1 MQVKNIRFFIAA
13 LLSFGT
19 ILFAQV
25 QYPIQ
30 TPPPANVQSSV
41 VSSVLYKRNPSYN
54 ETLIGNAKGLFAVSS
69 LAVVPLW
76 TEGAVDKILYGNG
89 WFFLTSKGVLFSS
102 DLKTFQLRN
111 EGLPV
116 NTIKEFD
123 GSQKNFVREVRPLK
137 DLEMLASNEN
147 VLVTLTKNE
156 VFISKNA
163 GLSWQSLGFSSKTS
177 GGKAVAA
184 AMMDE
189 VTPSGIKKVLTVFHS
204 HALYGLSYI
213 FPDVPGAVWTDIT
226 QGFEAVPT
234 LPYMDEIA
242 DIGIL
247 PLRNSD
253 GSIQETVYLTQSFL
267 PRLYRLDW
275 ESKSG
280 TLIAKGTEAADTWDG
295 LTSAG
300 KYLAFMSMDGLVVYD
315 PFSFSSL
322 PQNPGTEKIK
332 KILFEIREV
341 PRCGWFPSWMTGLGT
356 PLSLNELWLTRAGS
370 VQSGYEDKIKNKK
383 SLYVPAGQV
392 LSKTGIDKF
401 SAIIEKNNLNSLV
414 IDMKD
419 DYGLLRYRSTDPL
432 VIKKAQESKY
442 ALDIDSFV
450 ETFKKK
456 DIYLIARI
464 VVFKDRNLYKWN
476 GGAYAV
482 WDSKKNT
489 PWLGV
494 RGVEDV
500 PGENGNQAQKKTV
513 FYDEYWVDPY
523 SEEVWEYNTAIAKEL
538 IGRGFDEIQFDYI
551 RFPTDGKNIFDAQ
564 YRWRDKGMDMESAL
578 ISFLAYARKNIDAPI
593 AIDIYG
599 ANGWYR
605 SGTRTGQ
612 DVELMAPYV
621 DVICPMFYP
630 SHFEQDF
637 LAYTPIIERPYRVYF
652 YGTYRNTV
660 IARSQVLV
668 RPWIQA
674 FYLNVSFDR
683 RFYDKDY
690 VLRQVYGVR
699 DAADNGYMYWNNSGR
714 YTDLSPDVGNIHTG
728 NVYPWEKEKAMRDK
742 TFRKPA
748 VSNF

>member
-1 MQVKNIRFFIAA
+1 M
-13 LLSFGT
+13 
-19 ILFAQV
+19 
-25 QYPIQ
+25 
-30 TPPPANVQSSV
+30 
-41 VSSVLYKRNPSYN
+41 
-54 ETLIGNAKGLFAVSS
+54 FAVSA

-76 TEGAVDKILYGNG
+76 TEGSVDKILYGNG
-89 WFFLTSKGVLFSS
+89 WFFLTSKGVLFSP

-123 GSQKNFVREVRPLK
+123 GGVKSFVREVRPLK
-137 DLEMLASNEN
+137 DLEMLASDEN

-163 GLSWQSLGFSSKTS
+163 GLSWRSLGFSSKTA

-184 AMMDE
+184 TMVDE
-189 VTPSGIKKVLTVFHS
+189 KTPSGTKKVLTVFHS

-213 FPDVPGAVWTDIT
+213 YPDVPGAAWIDIKT
-226 QGFEAVPT
+226 GFETVPT
-234 LPYMDEIA
+234 LSYADEIA
-242 DIGIL
+242 DIAVL
-247 PLRNSD
+247 PSMNAD
-253 GSIQETVYLTQSFL
+253 GTLKEEVYLTQSFL

-275 ESKSG
+275 ERKAG
-280 TLIAKGTEAADTWDG
+280 VLIAKGTEAADTWDG
-295 LTSAG
+295 LTVCG
-300 KYLAFMSMDGLVVYD
+300 DNLAFMSMDGLIVYNPQTFSVVS
-315 PFSFSSL
+315 PTA
-322 PQNPGTEKIK
+322 GTDKIK
-332 KILFEIREV
+332 KLLADTADI
-341 PRCGWFPSWMTGLGT
+341 PRCGMFPSWMTGLNA
-356 PLSLNELWLTRAGS
+356 PLMLNELWLTRPS
-370 VQSGYEDKIKNKK
+370 TVQSAYADKIRAKR

-392 LSKTGIDKF
+392 VSKAGVDKF
-401 SAIIEKNNLNSLV
+401 AGIIDANNLNSLV

-419 DYGLLRYRSTDPL
+419 DYGFLRYRSNDPL
-432 VIKKAQESKY
+432 VSEKARESMY
-442 ALDIDSFV
+442 SIDIDAFIDR
-450 ETFKKK
+450 FKKK
-456 DIYLIARI
+456 NIYLIARI
-464 VVFKDRNLYKWN
+464 VVFKDRNLYAWKSN
-476 GGAYAV
+476 KYAV
-482 WDSKKNT
+482 WDGKKNA
-489 PWLGV
+489 PWVGIK
-494 RGVEDV
+494 GYEDV
-500 PGENGNQAQKKTV
+500 PAEDGKAAEKKTL

-538 IGRGFDEIQFDYI
+538 IRRGFDEIQFDYI
-551 RFPTDGKNIFDAQ
+551 RFPTDGKNIFDTQ

-578 ISFLAYARKNIDAPI
+578 ISFLSYARKNIQAPI
-593 AIDIYG
+593 GIDIYG

-637 LAYTPIIERPYRVYF
+637 LAYTPIIERPYRIYF

-690 VLRQVYGVR
+690 VLRQMYGVR
-699 DAADNGYMYWNNSGR
+699 DAAESGYMYWNNAGR
-714 YTDLSPDVGNIHTG
+714 YTDISPDIGDAKNG
-728 NVYPWEKEKAMRDK
+728 SAYPWEKAERDK
-742 TFRKPA
+742 SARKPA
-748 VSNF
+748 VSGG

>member
-1 MQVKNIRFFIAA
+1 M
-13 LLSFGT
+13 
-19 ILFAQV
+19 
-25 QYPIQ
+25 
-30 TPPPANVQSSV
+30 
-41 VSSVLYKRNPSYN
+41 
-54 ETLIGNAKGLFAVSS
+54 FAVSA

-76 TEGAVDKILYGNG
+76 TEGSVDKILYGNG
-89 WFFLTSKGVLFSS
+89 WFFLTSKGVLFSP

-123 GSQKNFVREVRPLK
+123 GGVKSFAREVRPLK
-137 DLEMLASNEN
+137 DLEMLASDEK

-163 GLSWQSLGFSSKTS
+163 GLSWQSLGFSSKTA

-184 AMMDE
+184 AMVDE
-189 VTPSGIKKVLTVFHS
+189 KTPAGTKKVLTVFHS

-213 FPDVPGAVWTDIT
+213 YPDVPGAAWVDIKT
-226 QGFEAVPT
+226 GFENVPT
-234 LPYMDEIA
+234 LSYADEIA
-242 DIGIL
+242 DIAVLPSMNADGIL
-247 PLRNSD
+247 K
-253 GSIQETVYLTQSFL
+253 EKVYLTQSFL

-275 ESKSG
+275 ERKAG
-280 TLIAKGTEAADTWDG
+280 VLIAKGTEAADTWDG
-295 LTSAG
+295 LTACG
-300 KYLAFMSMDGLVVYD
+300 DNLAFMSMDGLIVYNPQTFSVVS
-315 PFSFSSL
+315 PTV
-322 PQNPGTEKIK
+322 GTDKIK
-332 KILFEIREV
+332 KLLADTADV
-341 PRCGWFPSWMTGLGT
+341 PRCGMFPSWMTGLNA
-356 PLSLNELWLTRAGS
+356 PLMLNELWLTRPAT
-370 VQSGYEDKIKNKK
+370 VQSAYADKIRAKR

-392 LSKTGIDKF
+392 VSKAGIDKF
-401 SAIIEKNNLNSLV
+401 AGIIDANNLNSLV

-419 DYGLLRYRSTDPL
+419 DYGLLRYRSNDPL
-432 VIKKAQESKY
+432 VSEKARESMY
-442 ALDIDSFV
+442 SIDIDAF
-450 ETFKKK
+450 TDRFKKK
-456 DIYLIARI
+456 NIYLIARI
-464 VVFKDRNLYKWN
+464 VVFKDRNLYAWKGN
-476 GGAYAV
+476 KYAV
-482 WDSKKNT
+482 WDGKKNA
-489 PWLGV
+489 PWVGIK
-494 RGVEDV
+494 GYEDV
-500 PGENGNQAQKKTV
+500 PAEDGKTAEKKTL

-538 IGRGFDEIQFDYI
+538 IRRGFDEIQFDYI
-551 RFPTDGKNIFDAQ
+551 RFPTDGKNIFDTQ

-578 ISFLAYARKNIDAPI
+578 ISFLSYARKNIQAPI
-593 AIDIYG
+593 GIDIYG

-637 LAYTPIIERPYRVYF
+637 LAYTPIIERPYRIYF

-690 VLRQVYGVR
+690 VLRQMYGVR
-699 DAADNGYMYWNNSGR
+699 DAAENGYMYWNNAGR
-714 YTDLSPDVGNIHTG
+714 YTDISPDIGDAKNG
-728 NVYPWEKEKAMRDK
+728 SAYPWEKAERDK
-742 TFRKPA
+742 SVRKPA
-748 VSNF
+748 VSGG

>member
-1 MQVKNIRFFIAA
+1 MLSSA
-13 LLSFGT
+13 LPF
-19 ILFAQV
+19 FAQGSYV
-25 QYPIQ
+25 EQ
-30 TPPPANVQSSV
+30 TNIPPAAKKIPPYGES
-41 VSSVLYKRNPSYN
+41 
-54 ETLIGNAKGLFAVSS
+54 LIGTKNGLFAVSA

-76 TEGAVDKILYGNG
+76 TEGSVDKILYGNG
-89 WFFLTSKGVLFSS
+89 WFFLTSKGVLFSP

-123 GSQKNFVREVRPLK
+123 GGVKSFAREVRPLK
-137 DLEMLASNEN
+137 DLEMLASDEK

-163 GLSWQSLGFSSKTS
+163 GLNWQSLGFSSKTA

-184 AMMDE
+184 AMVDE
-189 VTPSGIKKVLTVFHS
+189 KTPAGTKKVLTVLHS

-213 FPDVPGAVWTDIT
+213 YPDVPGAAWVDIKT
-226 QGFEAVPT
+226 GFETVPT
-234 LPYMDEIA
+234 LSYADEIA
-242 DIGIL
+242 DIAVL
-247 PLRNSD
+247 PSMNAD
-253 GSIQETVYLTQSFL
+253 GTLKEEVYLTQSFL

-275 ESKSG
+275 ERKAG
-280 TLIAKGTEAADTWDG
+280 VLIAKGTEAADTWDG
-295 LTSAG
+295 LTVCG
-300 KYLAFMSMDGLVVYD
+300 GNLAFMSMDGLIVYNPQTFSVVS
-315 PFSFSSL
+315 PTA
-322 PQNPGTEKIK
+322 GTDKIK
-332 KILFEIREV
+332 KLLADTADI
-341 PRCGWFPSWMTGLGT
+341 PRCGMFPSWMTGLNA
-356 PLSLNELWLTRAGS
+356 PLMLNELWLTRPS
-370 VQSGYEDKIKNKK
+370 TVQSAYADKIRAKR

-392 LSKTGIDKF
+392 VSKAGVDKF
-401 SAIIEKNNLNSLV
+401 AGIIDANNLNSLV

-419 DYGLLRYRSTDPL
+419 DYGFLRYRSNDPL
-432 VIKKAQESKY
+432 VSEKARESMYSIDIDAFIDRFKKAN
-442 ALDIDSFV
+442 
-450 ETFKKK
+450 
-456 DIYLIARI
+456 IYLIARI
-464 VVFKDRNLYKWN
+464 VVFKDRKRYAWKGNK
-476 GGAYAV
+476 YAV
-482 WDSKKNT
+482 RDRKKNAT
-489 PWLGV
+489 WIGI
-494 RGVEDV
+494 RGYEDV
-500 PGENGNQAQKKTV
+500 PAEDGKAAEKKTL

-538 IGRGFDEIQFDYI
+538 IRRGFDEIQFDYI
-551 RFPTDGKNIFDAQ
+551 RFPTDGKNIFDTQ

-578 ISFLAYARKNIDAPI
+578 ISFLSYARKNIQAPI
-593 AIDIYG
+593 GIDIYG

-637 LAYTPIIERPYRVYF
+637 LAYTPIIERPYRIYF

-690 VLRQVYGVR
+690 VLRQMYGVR
-699 DAADNGYMYWNNSGR
+699 DAAESGYMYWNNAGR
-714 YTDLSPDVGNIHTG
+714 YTDISPDIGDAKNG
-728 NVYPWEKEKAMRDK
+728 SAYPWEKAERDK
-742 TFRKPA
+742 SVRKPA
-748 VSNF
+748 VSGG

>member
-1 MQVKNIRFFIAA
+1 M
-13 LLSFGT
+13 
-19 ILFAQV
+19 
-25 QYPIQ
+25 
-30 TPPPANVQSSV
+30 
-41 VSSVLYKRNPSYN
+41 
-54 ETLIGNAKGLFAVSS
+54 FAVSA

-76 TEGAVDKILYGNG
+76 TEGSVDKILYGNG
-89 WFFLTSKGVLFSS
+89 WFFLTSKGVLFSP

-123 GSQKNFVREVRPLK
+123 GGVKSFAREVRPLK
-137 DLEMLASNEN
+137 DLEMLASDEK

-163 GLSWQSLGFSSKTS
+163 GLSWQSLGFSSKTA

-184 AMMDE
+184 AMVDE
-189 VTPSGIKKVLTVFHS
+189 KTPAGTKKVLTVFHS

-213 FPDVPGAVWTDIT
+213 YPDVPGAAWVDIKT
-226 QGFEAVPT
+226 GFENVPT
-234 LPYMDEIA
+234 LSYADEIA
-242 DIGIL
+242 DIAVL
-247 PLRNSD
+247 PSASAD
-253 GSIQETVYLTQSFL
+253 GTLKEEVYLTQSFL

-275 ESKSG
+275 ERKAG
-280 TLIAKGTEAADTWDG
+280 VLIAKGTEAADTWDG
-295 LTSAG
+295 LTACG
-300 KYLAFMSMDGLVVYD
+300 DNLAFMSMDGLIVYNPQTFSVVS
-315 PFSFSSL
+315 PTV
-322 PQNPGTEKIK
+322 GTDKIK
-332 KILFEIREV
+332 KLLADTADV
-341 PRCGWFPSWMTGLGT
+341 PRCGMFPSWMTGLNA
-356 PLSLNELWLTRAGS
+356 PLMLNELWLTRPS
-370 VQSGYEDKIKNKK
+370 TVQSAYADKIRAKR

-392 LSKTGIDKF
+392 VSKAGIDKF
-401 SAIIEKNNLNSLV
+401 AGIIDANNLNSLV

-419 DYGLLRYRSTDPL
+419 DYGLLRYRSNDPL
-432 VIKKAQESKY
+432 VSEKARESMY
-442 ALDIDSFV
+442 SIDIDAFIDR
-450 ETFKKK
+450 FKKK
-456 DIYLIARI
+456 NMYLIARI
-464 VVFKDRNLYKWN
+464 VVFKDRNLYAWKGN
-476 GGAYAV
+476 KYAV
-482 WDSKKNT
+482 WDGKKNA
-489 PWLGV
+489 PWVGIK
-494 RGVEDV
+494 GYEDV
-500 PGENGNQAQKKTV
+500 PAEDGKAAEKKTL

-538 IGRGFDEIQFDYI
+538 IRRGFDEIQFDYI
-551 RFPTDGKNIFDAQ
+551 RFPTDGKNIFDTQ

-578 ISFLAYARKNIDAPI
+578 ISFLSYARKNIQAPI
-593 AIDIYG
+593 GIDIYG

-637 LAYTPIIERPYRVYF
+637 LAYTPIIERPYRIYF

-690 VLRQVYGVR
+690 VLRQMYGVR
-699 DAADNGYMYWNNSGR
+699 DAAENGYMYWNNAGR
-714 YTDLSPDVGNIHTG
+714 YTDISPDIGDAKNG
-728 NVYPWEKEKAMRDK
+728 SAYPWEKAERDK
-742 TFRKPA
+742 SARKPA
-748 VSNF
+748 VSGS

>member
-1 MQVKNIRFFIAA
+1 M
-13 LLSFGT
+13 LSSVFPF
-19 ILFAQV
+19 FAQER
-25 QYPIQ
+25 YPEQATII
-30 TPPPANVQSSV
+30 PPAAKKIPPYGES
-41 VSSVLYKRNPSYN
+41 
-54 ETLIGNAKGLFAVSS
+54 LIGTKNGLFAVSA

-76 TEGAVDKILYGNG
+76 TEGSVDKILYGNG
-89 WFFLTSKGVLFSS
+89 WFFLTSKGVLFSP

-123 GSQKNFVREVRPLK
+123 GGVKSFVREVRPLK
-137 DLEMLASNEN
+137 DLEMLASDEN

-163 GLSWQSLGFSSKTS
+163 GLSWQSLGFSSKTA

-184 AMMDE
+184 AMVDE
-189 VTPSGIKKVLTVFHS
+189 KTPSGTKKVLTVFHS

-213 FPDVPGAVWTDIT
+213 QPDVPGAAWVDIKT
-226 QGFEAVPT
+226 GFETVPT
-234 LPYMDEIA
+234 LSYADEIA
-242 DIGIL
+242 DIAVL
-247 PLRNSD
+247 PSMNAD
-253 GSIQETVYLTQSFL
+253 GTLKEEVYLTQSFL

-275 ESKSG
+275 ERKAG
-280 TLIAKGTEAADTWDG
+280 VLIAKGTEAADTWDG
-295 LTSAG
+295 LTVCG
-300 KYLAFMSMDGLVVYD
+300 GNLAFMSMDGLIVYNPQTFSVVS
-315 PFSFSSL
+315 PTA
-322 PQNPGTEKIK
+322 GTDKIK
-332 KILFEIREV
+332 KLLADTADV
-341 PRCGWFPSWMTGLGT
+341 PRCGMFPSWMTGLNA
-356 PLSLNELWLTRAGS
+356 PLMLNELWLTRPS
-370 VQSGYEDKIKNKK
+370 TVQSAYADKIRAKR

-392 LSKTGIDKF
+392 VSKAGVDKF
-401 SAIIEKNNLNSLV
+401 AGIIDANNLNSLV

-419 DYGLLRYRSTDPL
+419 DYGFLRYRSNDPL
-432 VIKKAQESKY
+432 VSEKARESMY
-442 ALDIDSFV
+442 SIDIDAFIDR
-450 ETFKKK
+450 FKKK
-456 DIYLIARI
+456 NIYLIARI
-464 VVFKDRNLYKWN
+464 VVFKDRNLYAWKSN
-476 GGAYAV
+476 KYAV
-482 WDSKKNT
+482 WDGKKNA
-489 PWLGV
+489 PWIGIK
-494 RGVEDV
+494 GYEDV
-500 PGENGNQAQKKTV
+500 PAEDGKAAEKKTL

-538 IGRGFDEIQFDYI
+538 IRRGFDEIQFDYI

-578 ISFLAYARKNIDAPI
+578 ISFLSYARKNIQAPI
-593 AIDIYG
+593 GIDIYG

-637 LAYTPIIERPYRVYF
+637 LAYTPIIERPYRIYF

-690 VLRQVYGVR
+690 VLRQMYGVR
-699 DAADNGYMYWNNSGR
+699 DATESGYMYWNNGGR
-714 YTDLSPDVGNIHTG
+714 YTDISPDIGDAKNG
-728 NVYPWEKEKAMRDK
+728 SAYPWEKAERDK
-742 TFRKPA
+742 SVRKPA
-748 VSNF
+748 VSGG

>member
-1 MQVKNIRFFIAA
+1 M
-13 LLSFGT
+13 
-19 ILFAQV
+19 
-25 QYPIQ
+25 
-30 TPPPANVQSSV
+30 
-41 VSSVLYKRNPSYN
+41 
-54 ETLIGNAKGLFAVSS
+54 FAVSA

-76 TEGAVDKILYGNG
+76 TEGSVDKILYGNG
-89 WFFLTSKGVLFSS
+89 WFFLTSKGVLFSP

-123 GSQKNFVREVRPLK
+123 GGVKSFAREVRPLK
-137 DLEMLASNEN
+137 DLEMLASDEK

-163 GLSWQSLGFSSKTS
+163 GLSWQSLGFSSKTA

-184 AMMDE
+184 AMVDE
-189 VTPSGIKKVLTVFHS
+189 KTPAGTKKVLTVFHS

-213 FPDVPGAVWTDIT
+213 YPDVPGAAWVDIKT
-226 QGFEAVPT
+226 GFENVPT
-234 LPYMDEIA
+234 LSYADEIA
-242 DIGIL
+242 DIAVL
-247 PLRNSD
+247 PSASAD
-253 GSIQETVYLTQSFL
+253 GTLKEEVYLTQSFL

-275 ESKSG
+275 ERKAG
-280 TLIAKGTEAADTWDG
+280 VLIAKGTEAADTWDG
-295 LTSAG
+295 LTACG
-300 KYLAFMSMDGLVVYD
+300 DNLAFMSMDGLIVYNPQTFSVVS
-315 PFSFSSL
+315 PTV
-322 PQNPGTEKIK
+322 GTDKIK
-332 KILFEIREV
+332 KLLADTADI
-341 PRCGWFPSWMTGLGT
+341 PRCGMFPSWMTGLNA
-356 PLSLNELWLTRAGS
+356 PLMLNELWLTRPAT
-370 VQSGYEDKIKNKK
+370 VQSAYADKIRAKR

-392 LSKTGIDKF
+392 VSKAGVDKF
-401 SAIIEKNNLNSLV
+401 AGIIDANNLNSLV

-419 DYGLLRYRSTDPL
+419 DYGLLRYRSNDPL
-432 VIKKAQESKY
+432 VSEKARESMY
-442 ALDIDSFV
+442 SIDIDAFIDR
-450 ETFKKK
+450 FKKK
-456 DIYLIARI
+456 NMYLIARI
-464 VVFKDRNLYKWN
+464 VVFKDRNLYAWKGN
-476 GGAYAV
+476 KYAV
-482 WDSKKNT
+482 WDGKKNA
-489 PWLGV
+489 PWVGIK
-494 RGVEDV
+494 GYEDV
-500 PGENGNQAQKKTV
+500 PAEDGKAAEKKTL

-538 IGRGFDEIQFDYI
+538 IRRGFDEIQFDYI
-551 RFPTDGKNIFDAQ
+551 RFPTDGKNIFDTQ

-578 ISFLAYARKNIDAPI
+578 ISFLSYARKNIQAPI
-593 AIDIYG
+593 GIDIYG

-637 LAYTPIIERPYRVYF
+637 LAYTPIIERPYRIYF

-690 VLRQVYGVR
+690 VLRQMYGVR
-699 DAADNGYMYWNNSGR
+699 DAAENGYMYWNNAGR
-714 YTDLSPDVGNIHTG
+714 YTDISPDIGDAKNG
-728 NVYPWEKEKAMRDK
+728 SAYPWEKAERDK
-742 TFRKPA
+742 SVRKPA
-748 VSNF
+748 VSGG

>member
-1 MQVKNIRFFIAA
+1 MLSSA
-13 LLSFGT
+13 LPF
-19 ILFAQV
+19 FAQGSYV
-25 QYPIQ
+25 EQ
-30 TPPPANVQSSV
+30 TNIPPAAKKIPPYGES
-41 VSSVLYKRNPSYN
+41 
-54 ETLIGNAKGLFAVSS
+54 LIGTKNGLFAVSA

-76 TEGAVDKILYGNG
+76 TEGSVDKILYGNG
-89 WFFLTSKGVLFSS
+89 WFFLTSKGVLFSP

-123 GSQKNFVREVRPLK
+123 GGVKSFAREVRPLK
-137 DLEMLASNEN
+137 DLEMLASDEN

-163 GLSWQSLGFSSKTS
+163 GLSWRSLGFSSKTA

-184 AMMDE
+184 AMVDE
-189 VTPSGIKKVLTVFHS
+189 KTPAGTKKVLTVLHS

-213 FPDVPGAVWTDIT
+213 YPDVPGAAWVDIKT
-226 QGFEAVPT
+226 GFETVPT
-234 LPYMDEIA
+234 LSYADEIA
-242 DIGIL
+242 DIAVL
-247 PLRNSD
+247 PSMNAD
-253 GSIQETVYLTQSFL
+253 GTLKEEVYLTQSFL

-275 ESKSG
+275 ERKAG
-280 TLIAKGTEAADTWDG
+280 VLIAKGTEAADTWDG
-295 LTSAG
+295 LTACG
-300 KYLAFMSMDGLVVYD
+300 DNLAFMSMDGLIVYNPQTFSVVS
-315 PFSFSSL
+315 PTA
-322 PQNPGTEKIK
+322 GTDKIK
-332 KILFEIREV
+332 KLLADTADI
-341 PRCGWFPSWMTGLGT
+341 PRCGMFPSWMTGLNA
-356 PLSLNELWLTRAGS
+356 PLMLNELWLTRPS
-370 VQSGYEDKIKNKK
+370 TVQSAYADKIRAKR

-392 LSKTGIDKF
+392 VSKAGVDKF
-401 SAIIEKNNLNSLV
+401 AGIIDANNLNSLV

-419 DYGLLRYRSTDPL
+419 DYGFLRYRSNDPL
-432 VIKKAQESKY
+432 VSEKARESMYSIDIDAFTDRFKKAN
-442 ALDIDSFV
+442 
-450 ETFKKK
+450 
-456 DIYLIARI
+456 IYLIARI
-464 VVFKDRNLYKWN
+464 VVFKDRNLYAWKSN
-476 GGAYAV
+476 KYAV
-482 WDSKKNT
+482 WDGKKNA
-489 PWLGV
+489 PWIGI
-494 RGVEDV
+494 RGYEDV
-500 PGENGNQAQKKTV
+500 PAEDGKAAEKKTL

-538 IGRGFDEIQFDYI
+538 IRRGFDEIQFDYI

-578 ISFLAYARKNIDAPI
+578 ISFLSYARKNIQAPI
-593 AIDIYG
+593 GIDIYG

-637 LAYTPIIERPYRVYF
+637 LAYTPIIERPYRIYF

-690 VLRQVYGVR
+690 VLRQMYGVR
-699 DAADNGYMYWNNSGR
+699 DATESGYMYWNNGGR
-714 YTDLSPDVGNIHTG
+714 YTDISPDIGDAKNG
-728 NVYPWEKEKAMRDK
+728 SAYPWEKAERDK
-742 TFRKPA
+742 SARKPA
-748 VSNF
+748 VSGG

>member
-1 MQVKNIRFFIAA
+1 MLSSA
-13 LLSFGT
+13 LPF
-19 ILFAQV
+19 FAQEPYV
-25 QYPIQ
+25 EQ
-30 TPPPANVQSSV
+30 TNIPPAA
-41 VSSVLYKRNPSYN
+41 KRIPPYS
-54 ETLIGNAKGLFAVSS
+54 ESLIGTKNGLFAVSA

-76 TEGAVDKILYGNG
+76 TEGSVDKILYGNG
-89 WFFLTSKGVLFSS
+89 WFFLTSKGVLFSP

-123 GSQKNFVREVRPLK
+123 GGVKSFAREVRPLK
-137 DLEMLASNEN
+137 DLEMLASDEK

-163 GLSWQSLGFSSKTS
+163 GLSWQSLGFSSKTA

-184 AMMDE
+184 AMVDE
-189 VTPSGIKKVLTVFHS
+189 KTPAGTKKVLTVFHS

-213 FPDVPGAVWTDIT
+213 YPEVPGAAWVDIKT
-226 QGFEAVPT
+226 GFENVPT
-234 LPYMDEIA
+234 LSYADEIA
-242 DIGIL
+242 DIAVL
-247 PLRNSD
+247 PSASAD
-253 GSIQETVYLTQSFL
+253 GTLKEEVYLTQSFL

-275 ESKSG
+275 ERKAG
-280 TLIAKGTEAADTWDG
+280 VLIAKGTEAADTWDG
-295 LTSAG
+295 LTACG
-300 KYLAFMSMDGLVVYD
+300 DNLAFMSMDGLIVYNPQTFSVVS
-315 PFSFSSL
+315 PTV
-322 PQNPGTEKIK
+322 GTDKIK
-332 KILFEIREV
+332 KLLADTADV
-341 PRCGWFPSWMTGLGT
+341 PRCGMFPSWMTGLNA
-356 PLSLNELWLTRAGS
+356 PLMLNELWLTRPAT
-370 VQSGYEDKIKNKK
+370 VQSAYADKIRAKR

-392 LSKTGIDKF
+392 VSKAGIDKF
-401 SAIIEKNNLNSLV
+401 AGIIDANNLNSLV

-419 DYGLLRYRSTDPL
+419 DYGLLRYRSNDPL
-432 VIKKAQESKY
+432 VSEKARESMY
-442 ALDIDSFV
+442 SIDIDAFIDR
-450 ETFKKK
+450 FKKK
-456 DIYLIARI
+456 NMYLIARI
-464 VVFKDRNLYKWN
+464 VVFKDRNLYAWKGN
-476 GGAYAV
+476 KYAV
-482 WDSKKNT
+482 WDGKKNA
-489 PWLGV
+489 PWVGIK
-494 RGVEDV
+494 GYEDV
-500 PGENGNQAQKKTV
+500 PAEDGKAAEKKTL

-538 IGRGFDEIQFDYI
+538 IRRGFDEIQFDYI
-551 RFPTDGKNIFDAQ
+551 RFPTDGKNIFDTQ

-578 ISFLAYARKNIDAPI
+578 ISFLSYARKNIQAPI
-593 AIDIYG
+593 GIDIYG

-637 LAYTPIIERPYRVYF
+637 LAYTPIIERPYRIYF

-690 VLRQVYGVR
+690 VLRQMYGVR
-699 DAADNGYMYWNNSGR
+699 DAAENGYMYWNNAGR
-714 YTDLSPDVGNIHTG
+714 YTDISPDIGDAKNG
-728 NVYPWEKEKAMRDK
+728 SAYPWEKAERDK
-742 TFRKPA
+742 SVRKPA
-748 VSNF
+748 VSGG